1 LPEIIPNFLSYSCAI
16 LLPHSATTE
25 LLEESIKNKDNPLFI
40 RRIKEDLKDFEGK
53 PMFLPRY
60 VVTVGFRLSDDEKI
74 LYNDVSRYAKEQ
86 YNKALMIS
94 NKRNVAFALVILQRR
109 LASSMYAILRS
120 LERRKKRLEELIK
133 GLERTDSTEKVFDF
147 DEVEDMSEEERWKE
161 EELWE
166 TLSVAENRQELERE
180 IMTLSRLIEKARS
193 IIQSEK
199 EVKVLQL
206 KISIEKLS
214 QKFPNKKILIFTE
227 AKDTL
232 EYLEKKIKSPTV

>member
-1 LPEIIPNFLSYSCAI
+1 
-16 LLPHSATTE
+16 
-25 LLEESIKNKDNPLFI
+25 
-40 RRIKEDLKDFEGK
+40 
-53 PMFLPRY
+53 MFLPRY